1 MQISFALSRR
11 FTAHIYHFSVRL
23 GFAVITAAALGGLP
37 LAVAAENTSDR
48 GELVLTN
55 LPPRGSKDYK
65 DLLALAG
72 KSAKALILGMTKS
85 EMWSMP
91 KTRIDA
97 VLKMCPRL
105 GVKATVLGADWNH
118 ILKHPGDATKMSGAQ
133 ETMLDATKS
142 AQATMSVGMMS
153 APQSAVVEY
162 ALTKEMRRRPATAPG
177 AAKAL
182 PPTIV
187 IPISAT
193 ESVTVTRTHV
203 VTRDDGCTWRG
214 VIEATGEP
222 VMLMWWKGGRIS
234 GMFNYRGR
242 AFTVKNMGGE
252 IHAMV
257 ETDTAKMPPDH
268 GAMRKDRTAD
278 PNLQDDPVVVR
289 GEAVTMRPL
298 QPVPRGRASDLQNRQ
313 DSIGNLANLAPSFK
327 PILASKRRDMAAKKV
342 TIDVMVLYTKKAA
355 SNYINIENDLIE
367 ISIEQANESFRISG
381 VGNVQLRLVHKH
393 LIDYEEGDAQHF
405 DHLYRMVDKGD
416 GYMEEALKLRDEK
429 RADVVVL
436 IVDDNSGCG
445 LSTRVAAESEEAF
458 AVVHHACAAMT
469 YSLAHEIGH
478 IIGARHDRSLDQSTS
493 PFPYGHGYVN
503 GVKWRDIMSYKA
515 SCNGCPRLPI
525 WSNPTIK
532 IQGDRGG
539 TVNEDNARVILEQAE
554 RVSRFR

>member
-1 MQISFALSRR
+1 MQVSFVPCRY
-11 FTAHIYHFSVRL
+11 FTAHSYSLAVRL
-23 GFAVITAAALGGLP
+23 GFALITAAALSGIP
-37 LAVAAENTSDR
+37 LAVVAQDASDR

-55 LPPRGSKDYK
+55 LPPRGSKAYK

-72 KSAKALILGMTKS
+72 KTAKGQILAMTKS

-91 KTRIDA
+91 KARIDA
-97 VLKMCPRL
+97 VVKMSPKL

-118 ILKHPGDATKMSGAQ
+118 ILKLPDDAMTMSDAQ
-133 ETMLDATKS
+133 ATMLDTTKS

-162 ALTKEMRRRPATAPG
+162 ALTKELPRTPATAPG
-177 AAKAL
+177 AAKSL

-187 IPISAT
+187 IPINAT
-193 ESVTVTRTHV
+193 ESVTVRRTYV
-203 VTRDDGCTWRG
+203 VTRADGCTWRG
-214 VIEATGEP
+214 VIDATGEP

-242 AFTVKNMGGE
+242 AFAVKNMGGE
-252 IHAMV
+252 IHAVV

-268 GAMRKDRTAD
+268 GAMRKDRSAD
-278 PNLQDDPVVVR
+278 PNLQDDPLVVR

-298 QPVPRGRASDLQNRQ
+298 QPVSRDRGSDLQNRQ
-313 DSIGNLANLAPSFK
+313 DSIGDLINLAPAFK
-327 PILASKRRDMAAKKV
+327 PLPAAKRRDMAAKKA

-355 SNYINIENDLIE
+355 SNYIHIENDLIE
-367 ISIEQANESFRISG
+367 VSIEQANGSFRSSG

-393 LIDYEEGDAQHF
+393 LTDYEEGEAQHF
-405 DHLYRMVDKGD
+405 HHLYRMVDKGD
-416 GYMEEALKLRDEK
+416 GHMEEVFKLRDEK

-478 IIGARHDRSLDQSTS
+478 IVGARHDRSLDQSPS

-525 WSNPTIK
+525 WSNPTLK
-532 IQGDRGG
+532 IHGDIGG